1 MRFQNF
7 RHPLMAFVGI
17 LALLLAIPLLSRG
30 EVTSPLQED
39 ASTLSGRVVD
49 MEGNLVSDLTL
60 GIQPI
65 DIIDGEMW
73 QIPTPMQQ
81 SRTNSA
87 GSFRIGG
94 IVPGHA
100 KLVVVPKSGT
110 FEPDT
115 EIRSIN
121 IGGLSFLPIDRP
133 NFQIAHEQRI
143 RFLSTFEVEP
153 KKVSDVGGIPLYIK
167 SGMDIKDITVTVRP
181 RMRIHCRVLL
191 ADETP
196 LADATVKL
204 HLNYRSLD
212 DVMSG
217 NFSRSPTYTDSDGYI
232 VMYVNLPAFCT
243 VSVEYQGDTATAE
256 TFKIGEG
263 QRRHDLVFRLSEAS
277 VPPVPTMPMPNPM
290 EAWVVNPT
298 NGHTYKKIRC
308 KRWEDARATATAEGA
323 HLVSINDEAEQKW
336 LVETF
341 GEEPFLIGLTRLA
354 NQTEWQWT
362 SSEPVTYT
370 NWALQES
377 AIAPDALVFVDM
389 INGKWHIGTPESLQR
404 IGIALLEKED
414 GDSEAK

>member
-1 MRFQNF
+1 MRFPNF
-7 RHPLMAFVGI
+7 RHPLMALVGI
-17 LALLLAIPLLSRG
+17 WALLLAAPLASNA
-30 EVTSPLQED
+30 EED
-39 ASTLSGRVVD
+39 ASTLSGRVVN
-49 MEGNLVSDLTL
+49 MEGHPVSDLTL
-60 GIQPI
+60 GIQLI
-65 DIIDGEMW
+65 DIIEGEMW

-81 SRTNSA
+81 SRTNSI

-121 IGGLSFLPIDRP
+121 IGGLSFLLIDKP
-133 NFQIAHEQRI
+133 NFQVSHEQRI

-153 KKVSDVGGIPLYIK
+153 KKVSAVGGIPLYIK
-167 SGMDIKDITVTVRP
+167 SGVDIKDIKVTVRP
-181 RMRIHCRVLL
+181 RMRIRCRGLL
-191 ADETP
+191 ADGTP
-196 LADATVKL
+196 LTDATVKL

-217 NFSRSPTYTDSDGYI
+217 NFSRSPTYTDSDGYF

-256 TFKIGEG
+256 TFKIAEE

-290 EAWVVNPT
+290 EAWVVNPV
-298 NGHTYKKIRC
+298 NGHTYKKIQC
-308 KRWEDARATATAEGA
+308 KSWEDARATAVAEGA
-323 HLVSINDEAEQKW
+323 HLVSINDETEQEW

-341 GEEPFLIGLTRLA
+341 GQEPFLIGLTHLV

-370 NWALQES
+370 NWALQEL
-377 AIAPDALVFVDM
+377 AMAPDALVFVDM

-414 GDSEAK
+414 RNSDRPLENR